1 MKTIASPQ
9 NGRHLMQVAHNFRDS
24 ELRSRKNLI
33 FYLEEHAYEDLN
45 LQIIIFFLFLSCTKS
60 ISTISIYR
68 RSKLFILKEINAK
81 SKLSFFLL
89 LQRQRRYISS
99 FEERIDSILQLG
111 ERVEIRIIK
120 LVAHRSQSGIK
131 LARSYFLQGIQAPY
145 ISQ

>member
-1 MKTIASPQ
+1 M
-9 NGRHLMQVAHNFRDS
+9 
-24 ELRSRKNLI
+24 I

-45 LQIIIFFLFLSCTKS
+45 LQIIIFFLFLSWTKS

-120 LVAHRSQSGIK
+120 LVAHTSQSGIK